1 MNVYVWSGAMWRAKA
16 PANRT
21 HSRRFATKHAGERI
35 RVSVWSA
42 SGLPALLLFNG
53 DSTSPPRVFARESW
67 IGRRSLPFC
76 TGLVWLFLTI
86 SAFAADLVPVEQL
99 GLRVARGF
107 RVTLYADSDLAN
119 DIYAMTLDSRG
130 NAVVT
135 GPGYIKTLEDHDGN
149 GRADAA
155 TLFAPTQT
163 GGMGMCFDGTDLYF
177 CGDGFLSRYH
187 DANGD
192 GEADGGPEHLLPLD
206 FAEHG
211 GHAMRKGPDGWWY
224 VIAGNET
231 HFTSNH
237 VSTSTSPIRQIEAGA
252 VLRLTPDGQ
261 RAEAIAHGL
270 RNAYDF
276 DFNWLGE
283 LFTYDSDMEGDL
295 FLPWYSPTRFYHLAY
310 AGHHGWR
317 LEGWRRS
324 WARPDYYADTVDI
337 LYAVG
342 RGSPTGVTSYRH
354 FQFPAHYR
362 NGLFAL
368 DWAFGKVYFLPLQVS
383 GASYRATP
391 EVFLESTGTQGFD
404 PTDIVV
410 MPDGS
415 LLISIG
421 GRKTRGAIYRVEYV
435 AEGNMAAYA
444 SGWQERAAS
453 ELEAVLSA
461 PQPLDAW
468 SRAIWVPI
476 AMRLGLEPFAET
488 VADNR
493 LAPEL
498 RVRAVE
504 ILTELFDGLDAD
516 TAAAGALANSPFVRA
531 RVAWSLGRAPTD
543 DFAPLLLSLTR
554 DPEPLVRRCALEAMT
569 DHALNLDN
577 RTLQQALAANL
588 AHPEKRVRQCA
599 ARLATYLPTLAWN
612 ALWAQ
617 QLKGIPQAR
626 LTTTLAL
633 LWRSES
639 ASINTPAI
647 ESMLSVLAQ
656 DKVPDHRLQAI
667 RLMMLALGDY
677 RLRNPSMEVYTAY
690 EPALPLTGQETL
702 VRKIRAAI
710 RPLVAS
716 GDFTVEAEAWRLLAM
731 LEDDAPELP
740 SKIFSCFTEKSSPTE
755 DFHFLT
761 VLSRLKGAIPT
772 NALPKLAHTILSLD
786 RKLDGQ
792 EKRPKQNWSAR
803 LAEVVQVLLQRQP
816 KLADALLQDP
826 ALESPSH
833 LAIADSLGSDR
844 YLAAAR
850 VFATAAQADP
860 GFVWSGPLIDL
871 LSSLPA
877 EEVLPLF
884 RRQWSNVVLRD
895 DILLKLA
902 EHPLALDRDRFIAGL
917 SSFQPKVVRTSLAA
931 LLEVP
936 RGGGAS
942 AVVPALRLLRRLETD
957 PNEHA
962 TRAQLISLLNSE
974 TGQSFKNQE
983 QAADPASLKR
993 AYQPIFDWFGQQY
1006 PSLVPQWVGDEQED
1020 PARWN
1025 ALLKSVRWDKGDSV
1039 RGGTIFTERGCQI
1052 CHSSAAALGPDLGG
1066 ITGRL
1071 SISDLFDNII
1081 YPSRQVA
1088 PAYQTT
1094 TFQTR
1099 SGQSFTGIVVFESAE
1114 GVILQTGATT
1124 TVRLAEGNI
1133 TSRQPSNL
1141 SLMPSGLLAGL
1152 KASDLADLYSY
1163 LKLLPIKGK

>member
-1 MNVYVWSGAMWRAKA
+1 MARFDRNTAMSYN
-16 PANRT
+16 PVGVLND
-21 HSRRFATKHAGERI
+21 
-35 RVSVWSA
+35 RVSAHETRDLTNRLTPHPGPLPFEGRGRSSA
-42 SGLPALLLFNG
+42 PFSTVFLWLLLC
-53 DSTSPPRVFARESW
+53 A
-67 IGRRSLPFC
+67 
-76 TGLVWLFLTI
+76 

-135 GPGYIKTLEDHDGN
+135 GPGYIKTLEDRAGN
-149 GRADAA
+149 GRADTA
-155 TLFAPTQT
+155 TLFAATPT

-177 CGDGFLSRYH
+177 CGDGFLSRYR

-231 HFTSNH
+231 HFTGSH
-237 VSTSTSPIRQIEAGA
+237 TSLPNSPIRQIEAGA
-252 VLRLTPDGQ
+252 LLRLTPDGQ

-276 DFNWLGE
+276 DFNWLGD
-283 LFTYDSDMEGDL
+283 LFTYDSDVESDL

-368 DWAFGKVYFLPLQVS
+368 DWVFGKVYFLPLQAL

-391 EVFLESTGTQGFD
+391 EVFLESIGTQGFD

-410 MPDGS
+410 TPDGS

-421 GRKTRGAIYRVEYV
+421 GRKTRGAVYRVEHV

-453 ELEAVLSA
+453 DLEAVLSA

-488 VADNR
+488 VANNL

-531 RVAWSLGRAPTD
+531 RVAWSLGRSPTD

-554 DPEPLVRRCALEAMT
+554 DPESLVRRCALEAMA

-577 RTLQQALAANL
+577 RTMQQALAANL

-617 QLKGIPQAR
+617 QLKGVPQAR

-633 LWRSES
+633 LWRSQS
-639 ASINTPAI
+639 ASINSPAI
-647 ESMLSVLAQ
+647 DSMLSVLAQ
-656 DKVPDHRLQAI
+656 DKIPDHRLQAI
-667 RLMMLALGDY
+667 RLIMLALGDY
-677 RLRNPSMEVYTAY
+677 RLRNPSVEVYTAY
-690 EPALPLTGQETL
+690 EPALSLTGQETL

-710 RPLVAS
+710 RPLAAS
-716 GDFTVEAEAWRLLAM
+716 GDFVVEAEAWRLLAM

-740 SKIFSCFTEKSSPTE
+740 PRIFSYFTEKSSPTE

-761 VLSRLKGAIPT
+761 VLSRLKGALPT
-772 NALPKLAHTILSLD
+772 NSLPKLAHTILSLD
-786 RKLDGQ
+786 RKLEGQ

-803 LAEVVQVLLQRQP
+803 LAEIVQVLLQRQP

-826 ALESPSH
+826 ALASPSH
-833 LAIADSLGSDR
+833 LTIAASLGSDR

-850 VFATAAQADP
+850 VFATAVQADP
-860 GFVWSGPLIDL
+860 KFVWSGPLIDL
-871 LSSLPA
+871 LYSLPA

-884 RRQWSNVVLRD
+884 RRQWSNVVFRD
-895 DILLKLA
+895 EILLKLA
-902 EHPLALDRDRFIAGL
+902 EHPLAVDRDRFIAGL
-917 SSFQPKVVRTSLAA
+917 SSLQPKVVRACLTA
-931 LLEVP
+931 LLELP
-936 RGGGAS
+936 H
-942 AVVPALRLLRRLETD
+942 PAGDARAILPAMRLLRHLENE
-957 PNEHA
+957 PNEQA
-962 TRAQLISLLNSE
+962 TRAQLITFLNSE
-974 TGQSFKNQE
+974 TGRSFQNQ
-983 QAADPASLKR
+983 QPAADLASLKR
-993 AYQPIFDWFGQQY
+993 ADQPIFEWFGQQY
-1006 PSLVPQWVGDEQED
+1006 PSLVPQLIGEEPED

-1039 RGGTIFTERGCQI
+1039 RGGAIFTERGCQT
-1052 CHSSAAALGPDLGG
+1052 CHSGTTALGPDLVGV
-1066 ITGRL
+1066 TSRF
-1071 SISDLFDNII
+1071 SISDLFDAII

-1094 TFQTR
+1094 AFQTR
-1099 SGQSFTGIVVFESAE
+1099 SGQSFTGVAVFDSAE
-1114 GVILQTGATT
+1114 GVLLQTGATT
-1124 TVRLAEGNI
+1124 TVRLAESDI

-1163 LKLLPIKGK
+1163 LKSLPRK